1 MRTNEIRKKYI
12 DFFKNKGHVL
22 FSSDTLVPQ
31 DPSVLFVS
39 AGMNQF
45 KPYFLGEKKDVSR
58 AVSCQKCLRTGDLE
72 RVGKTAYHHTF
83 FEMLGNFSFGDYFKK
98 EAIEFAWEF
107 LLKELNLN
115 IADLWVSV
123 YEEDEEAYLI
133 WKDHIGVD
141 KNKIVRLGEKSNFW
155 PANAPSAGP
164 NGPCGPCSEI
174 FFDQGNNIGCL
185 RKECDP
191 DCSCGRFV
199 EIWNLVFT
207 QYNRVDVN
215 KLEPLPQKNI
225 DTGMG
230 LERIACVLQNKKSNF
245 EIDIFKP
252 AVDFAK
258 DLLQVKN
265 KFFDIDKTL
274 EKDNEEMN
282 CMINAIVDHIRA
294 AIFCIADGV
303 YPSNEGR
310 GYVVRKV
317 IRRALWRAH
326 LLGRK
331 TPFLYQFT
339 DIYSE
344 LMEGVYPFDEYS
356 DIKIKKEIISKVIKA
371 EEERFLLTL
380 REGEDYFLMELEKI
394 KRNKGNVVGASEL
407 FRLYDTY
414 GFPLELSK
422 DIADKHM
429 VKVDEKG
436 FKNLLKEQQSRSRK
450 KSMFD
455 ENIFK
460 EGNTS
465 FEGVTEFVGYD
476 RCDSES
482 VILRVILL
490 DKEDNSIQKDRE
502 FLSDNDKGLIVLDET
517 PFYPEGG
524 GQLSD
529 KGIIE
534 TNNGK
539 FMVEETLRI
548 NQSIVHK
555 GKVIEG
561 KIYCKDEVSVKIDFE
576 RRNALMRAHTSTHI
590 LQSVLRKVLG
600 DHVTQQGS
608 FVDEDRMRFDFTHFN
623 SLSKK
628 EVEKIENMVNL
639 LILKGDSVTKDVLSL
654 EQAKEKGALAFFK
667 DKYKDKVRVVSIGDY
682 SKELC
687 GGTHIDN
694 TCQIGSFTIISES
707 SISSGIRRIEAVVG
721 KNSYNL
727 YKKSKDDI
735 AELSAY
741 LKCKNIDLKKTV
753 EKILDEAQRDKE
765 KINYLEKIKIAAIA
779 EDIIKLSLI
788 KDVDGVNFLIAK
800 FCKGSANRLF
810 EELDF
815 ANLLYLSDIIKRKVN
830 SIFIFFIGV
839 QSDQERFLCSSTEDL
854 VKKGINSKKFV
865 SMFKDELLLKGGGR
879 EVLVQGVIGEKQ
891 NNIIE
896 KVESCLYKFIKK

>member
-115 IADLWVSV
+115 IDDLWVSV
-123 YEEDEEAYLI
+123 YKEDEEAYLI
-133 WKDHIGVD
+133 WKDYIGVD

-155 PANAPSAGP
+155 PANAPSSGP

-174 FFDQGNNIGCL
+174 FFDQGKNIGCL

-230 LERIACVLQNKKSNF
+230 LERIACVLQNKKTNF

-252 AVDFAK
+252 VVDFAK
-258 DLLQVKN
+258 DLLQGKN
-265 KFFDIDKTL
+265 KSFDIDKTL
-274 EKDNEEMN
+274 EKDNEKIN

-339 DIYSE
+339 DLYSE

-394 KRNKGNVVGASEL
+394 KRNKEDVVGASEL

-460 EGNTS
+460 GGDTS

-482 VILRVILL
+482 VILRVIFL

-502 FLSDNDKGLIVLDET
+502 FLSDNDKGLIVLDKT

-529 KGIIE
+529 KGTIE

-561 KIYCKDEVSVKIDFE
+561 KIYCKDKVSVKIDFE

-590 LQSVLRKVLG
+590 LQSALRKVLG

-623 SLSKK
+623 SLSKE
-628 EVEKIENMVNL
+628 EVGKIENMVNL
-639 LILKGDSVTKDVLSL
+639 LILKGDSVNKEVLSL

-667 DKYKDKVRVVSIGDY
+667 DKYKDKVRVVFIGDY

-687 GGTHIDN
+687 GGMHIDN
-694 TCQIGSFTIISES
+694 TCQIGSFTIISE
-707 SISSGIRRIEAVVG
+707 
-721 KNSYNL
+721 
-727 YKKSKDDI
+727 
-735 AELSAY
+735 
-741 LKCKNIDLKKTV
+741 
-753 EKILDEAQRDKE
+753 
-765 KINYLEKIKIAAIA
+765 
-779 EDIIKLSLI
+779 
-788 KDVDGVNFLIAK
+788 
-800 FCKGSANRLF
+800 
-810 EELDF
+810 
-815 ANLLYLSDIIKRKVN
+815 
-830 SIFIFFIGV
+830 
-839 QSDQERFLCSSTEDL
+839 
-854 VKKGINSKKFV
+854 
-865 SMFKDELLLKGGGR
+865 
-879 EVLVQGVIGEKQ
+879 
-891 NNIIE
+891 
-896 KVESCLYKFIKK
+896 